1 MAVLRK
7 IMLSITCFALL
18 LGPVPALART
28 GEASRE
34 AGPRAPMPDL
44 IVVPDSYYVLPADP
58 HVGDFMQLYCTVKNI
73 GDANATTTFDVRY
86 FLNNTDNS
94 SFIGGGEVEVEYLEA
109 GTCATV
115 SETWK
120 GPDIASGIN
129 YTIIIF
135 VDPFNWVSESNESN
149 NQAVVHQSVGPRLYT
164 DLYIPPGGISV
175 SPSSPFVGD
184 NVIINASIMNNGEKN
199 AIFVNVFF
207 YINDTDHPIS
217 SYEELDA
224 VNLSGPARTVS
235 MQWNSSGFS
244 PGPYRILVIVN
255 PSWSIYHN
263 DELHTADNNRSLNVT
278 LRERNADLYLRNVT
292 SLPLKPLI
300 GQGMVVTGDVVNAGS
315 LTSEPCNLSLFVDFN
330 STPVASVPVPS
341 VAPGESRFFVITW
354 NSSGLSAAVHRMRI
368 VVDPDYRIAD
378 ANQTNNTFTW
388 SMEFEGVVN
397 LMLANLTISPP
408 LPGPGDT
415 VHFSVTVVNA
425 GSLRCNSANLTLRMG
440 GAEADRKQLLTLS
453 AGGQLTSSLK
463 WSPSGMVPG
472 LYDYE
477 VSVSPGPGEND
488 SFEGNNML
496 SGQLL
501 VQPPTPLPD
510 LRIASVALVPP
521 GPVHNG
527 DTIVVAV
534 TVENAGT
541 LDANGS
547 FLDIKLVTAN
557 GGIINFTDS
566 PVLVPSIPAGGMA
579 TVNISRDTANY
590 KAGNYSLKALADFR
604 GDLAE
609 SNESNNIMLLPLRIL
624 EALPRLPKLGVEE
637 FILEGKLEQDQKMN
651 IFVVI
656 NNTGD
661 ADALNVV
668 VGFII
673 DGKPLG
679 SAAPIPVIGRQ
690 SNRTAAWLWV
700 PAAGK
705 HTIGITVS
713 ADGVTDQYVSRSV
726 TVPPAPSTV
735 NPYIWAAGITIIA
748 VVLGVLLY
756 IAIGARRRPMPR
768 MRLVEEEEEEDED
781 EPKVDGGPGKEKVDG
796 GPGKQKIDGVK
807 PNEKER

>member
-18 LGPVPALART
+18 LGPLVTLAET
-28 GEASRE
+28 GGPSRE
-34 AGPRAPMPDL
+34 AGPRALQADL
-44 IVVPDSYYVLPADP
+44 RVLAGSFSYAPASP
-58 HVGDFMQLYCTVKNI
+58 TVGEEVQLNLTVENA
-73 GDANATTTFDVRY
+73 GDADCESGFDVEF
-86 FLNNTDNS
+86 FLNDTDHP
-94 SFIGGGEVEVEYLEA
+94 FKPGENEVAVSPIPKAEA
-109 GTCATV
+109 ANVTQWMGTN
-115 SETWK
+115 
-120 GPDIASGIN
+120 DLASGIN
-129 YTIIIF
+129 YTILVVLDF
-135 VDPFNWVSESNESN
+135 RNEVNESDETN
-149 NQAVVHQSVGPRLYT
+149 NNFTVNMMLGPRLYPE
-164 DLYIPPGGISV
+164 LFIHPGGV
-175 SPSSPFVGD
+175 RTYPSKPLVGD
-184 NVIINASIMNNGEKN
+184 NVTISATVGNDGEKT
-199 AIFVNVFF
+199 AKFVDVFF
-207 YINDTDHPIS
+207 YLNDTAHQIGGYQIIGP
-217 SYEELDA
+217 
-224 VNLSGPARTVS
+224 VNVSETKNTSVVWNTSGLPAGNYTV
-235 MQWNSSGFS
+235 
-244 PGPYRILVIVN
+244 LVMVN
-255 PSWSIYHN
+255 PPWDWNRIPERDY
-263 DELHTADNNRSLNVT
+263 TDNNASLNIT
-278 LRERNADLYLRNVT
+278 LNTPRADLSLRNV
-292 SLPLKPLI
+292 SFLPAKPLI
-300 GQGMVVTGDVVNAGS
+300 GQGLAVSGDVINVGNGA
-315 LTSEPCNLSLFVDFN
+315 SEPCNISLFVDFN
-330 STPVASVPVPS
+330 STSVASVPVPS
-341 VAPGESRFFVITW
+341 LAPGESRFFVITW